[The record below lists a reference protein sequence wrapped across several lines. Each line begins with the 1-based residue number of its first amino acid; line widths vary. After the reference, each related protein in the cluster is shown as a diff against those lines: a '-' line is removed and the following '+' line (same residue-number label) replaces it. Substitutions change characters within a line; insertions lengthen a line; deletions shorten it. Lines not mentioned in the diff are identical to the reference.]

1 MALVF
6 KRVSLVLQHGAVAA
20 SGRRPPRRNHHVWP
34 EEMKTHLNCREREGE
49 LYVLVREMFE
59 ANEV

>member
-1 MALVF
+1 MALVL
-6 KRVSLVLQHGAVAA
+6 KRVSLVLQHSGAAA

-34 EEMKTHLNCREREGE
+34 EEIKTHLNCREGE

>member
-34 EEMKTHLNCREREGE
+34 EEMKTHLNCRERGRALCSSERN
-49 LYVLVREMFE
+49 V
-59 ANEV
+59 